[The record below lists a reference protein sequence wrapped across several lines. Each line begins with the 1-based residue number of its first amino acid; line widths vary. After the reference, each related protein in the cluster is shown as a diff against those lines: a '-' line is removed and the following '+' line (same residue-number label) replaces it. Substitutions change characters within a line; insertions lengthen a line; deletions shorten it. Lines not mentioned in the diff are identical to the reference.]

1 MDSDKSLLVRLD
13 GEQKSLQIISLATG
27 AVTARF
33 PMPAE
38 SAILS
43 PDGKTIA
50 VRAGAALQIYNMEL
64 QSKIKAHKMA
74 DDAVPVF
81 WNWVSPTTIGI
92 VTAAAVYHWSAAADG
107 GAEPVKM
114 FDRAANLAGT
124 QVRFLFLPPPRRRAS
139 PPGFLLAAQQPPDR
153 RNHA

>member
-1 MDSDKSLLVRLD
+1 MDSDKNLLVRLD
-13 GEQKSLQIISLATG
+13 GEQKSLQIVSLATG

-81 WNWVSPTTIGI
+81 WNWVRCVVPRLPAGAR
-92 VTAAAVYHWSAAADG
+92 VG
-107 GAEPVKM
+107 GGRWA
-114 FDRAANLAGT
+114 RARAPA
-124 QVRFLFLPPPRRRAS
+124 PARRA
-139 PPGFLLAAQQPPDR
+139 
-153 RNHA
+153 